1 MFKLPSQCKSQ
12 GTFKTKNNH
21 GGRVLPDTE
30 RYHKTLVTKVIFQ
43 NNRQNKGNRIKS
55 SYECFGIQS
64 SK

>member
-12 GTFKTKNNH
+12 GTSKTKNNH

-43 NNRQNKGNRIKS
+43 NNRQNKGNRI
-55 SYECFGIQS
+55 
-64 SK
+64 